1 MPRSLA
7 TQPGIQGVG
16 GSGGGRAGSVTRVE
30 STEDPTTTF
39 ERHRGRLFGL
49 AYRMLGQAQDA
60 EDAVQDAYLRW
71 AGTEHASITHPT
83 AWLDRVVTNL
93 CLNRLG
99 SAAARR
105 EYIGPWLPEPML
117 TESTDPA
124 ADVERQ
130 QAVDYASLVLLERLA
145 PVERAVYVLRTAF
158 GYGHRELAQLLGL
171 TEEGSRQHFRRARQR
186 IEGERRFAADPAQH
200 RRLFESFLQAAQQGD
215 LARLE
220 QLLAEDV
227 VSRADGG
234 GVVTAARR
242 PVTGRK
248 RVSSYLGRGLYRYA
262 GGFDLRMLELNGQPG
277 VVAVAEGAVVAALLV
292 DTADGLIEAV
302 HIVANPAKLR
312 FLDHQLRQQDLLDGD
327 SSPEPVEGPR

>member
-1 MPRSLA
+1 M
-7 TQPGIQGVG
+7 
-16 GSGGGRAGSVTRVE
+16 
-30 STEDPTTTF
+30 DPTTTF

-71 AGTEHASITHPT
+71 ASADHAEINHPT

-124 ADVERQ
+124 TDVERQ

-200 RRLFESFLQAAQQGD
+200 RRLFESFLQAAQHGD
-215 LARLE
+215 LDRLE
-220 QLLAEDV
+220 RLLAEDV

-234 GVVTAARR
+234 GVVTAARV
-242 PVTGRK
+242 PVVGRS
-248 RVSSYLGRGLYRYA
+248 RVSSYLGKGVQRYL
-262 GGFDLRMLELNGQPG
+262 GGFEARILELNGQTALVAIADG
-277 VVAVAEGAVVAALLV
+277 VVAAALLI
-292 DTADGLIEAV
+292 DTTDELIDAV

-312 FLDHQLRQQDLLDGD
+312 YLENQLRSRQLIPAVTNDPAVRSNPWERRDRR
-327 SSPEPVEGPR
+327 E

>member
-1 MPRSLA
+1 M
-7 TQPGIQGVG
+7 
-16 GSGGGRAGSVTRVE
+16 
-30 STEDPTTTF
+30 DPTTTF

-71 AGTEHASITHPT
+71 AGAVHAAITHPT

-105 EYIGPWLPEPML
+105 EYPGPWLPEPML
-117 TESTDPA
+117 SESADPA
-124 ADVERQ
+124 ADVEQQ

-158 GYGHRELAQLLGL
+158 GYGHRELAELLGL

-186 IEGERRFAADPAQH
+186 IDGERRFAVDPAQH
-200 RRLFESFLQAAQQGD
+200 RQLFESFLRAAQQGD

-242 PVTGRK
+242 PVVGRSQ
-248 RVSSYLGRGLYRYA
+248 VAAYLGRGLHRYA
-262 GGFDLRMLELNGQPG
+262 GDFELRILELNGQPG
-277 VVAVAEGAVVAALLV
+277 LVAVADGAVVAALLI
-292 DTADGLIEAV
+292 DAADGVIESF
-302 HIVANPAKLR
+302 HIVANPTKLR
-312 FLDHQLRQQDLLDGD
+312 FLERQLRGLELLGQ
-327 SSPEPVEGPR
+327 